1 HANLSK
7 GSSLVRSGRVD
18 SLTRLSSNTYPSL
31 ATCPPS
37 NNPRTTQ
44 PPFCHHLLLLYH
56 LLLLSLQSPIS
67 MNRVALPKS
76 LAHRCRGIH
85 LTTWKRFGKRCE
97 SQVQGVGPLGSLL
110 KSRSVIRF
118 RGPDTLK
125 FLQGLLS
132 NDVRRLGD
140 PIGDKTENL
149 PTPNVPSTSVPP
161 IYAALLTPQGR
172 FLYDLF
178 LYKPPTRDT
187 KLDNTGSAPESN
199 SDRPFHLFADV
210 DASVLDE
217 LLQTFNNEDCGSR
230 LLYAVRFGY
239 QALILVGI
247 QYPKGLHHHEGAV
260 NQVSIHMSILPW
272 KKKGSSSSLPR
283 VKMPQLFTS
292 VLFKPKGCC
301 RYRLRSKVDIDDVSS
316 DFSCWQRYGAGL
328 SEKSSQVEEP
338 EAASVGWGAGVD
350 STAMSSSHGSD
361 SGWQWFKDPR
371 LTSLGFRGIFPSNI
385 TPPLIE
391 VDKETDEQNFLMWR
405 IEKGVAEGS
414 TEIPKGEAVPLE
426 YNLAGLNA
434 VSFDKGCYVG
444 QELIA
449 RTHHRGVIRK
459 RIVPLRFLDNDGKE
473 LVSKVIPGSE
483 VINKTS
489 GKKAGTVT
497 TVLGCRGLGLLRLEE
512 ALKGSSA
519 LSIQGQEDVKVVAS
533 RPDWWPS
540 EWLQDHGQHAAF
552 A

>member
-1 HANLSK
+1 
-7 GSSLVRSGRVD
+7 
-18 SLTRLSSNTYPSL
+18 
-31 ATCPPS
+31 
-37 NNPRTTQ
+37 
-44 PPFCHHLLLLYH
+44 
-56 LLLLSLQSPIS
+56 
-67 MNRVALPKS
+67 M
-76 LAHRCRGIH
+76 
-85 LTTWKRFGKRCE
+85 E
-97 SQVQGVGPLGSLL
+97 EVQGVGPLGSLL

-125 FLQGLLS
+125 FLQGLLT

-149 PTPNVPSTSVPP
+149 PMPNVPAMSVPP

-178 LYKPPTRDT
+178 LYKPPMRDT
-187 KLDNTGSAPESN
+187 KLDNTGTAPESN
-199 SDRPFHLFADV
+199 SDRPFHADV
-210 DASVLDE
+210 DTSVLDE
-217 LLQTFNNEDCGSR
+217 LLQTFN
-230 LLYAVRFGY
+230 
-239 QALILVGI
+239 
-247 QYPKGLHHHEGAV
+247 K
-260 NQVSIHMSILPW
+260 
-272 KKKGSSSSLPR
+272 
-283 VKMPQLFTS
+283 
-292 VLFKPKGCC
+292 
-301 RYRLRSKVDIDDVSS
+301 SKVDIDDVSS

-338 EAASVGWGAGVD
+338 EATSVGWGAGVD
-350 STAMSSSHGSD
+350 STAMSSLHGSD

-371 LTSLGFRGIFPSNI
+371 LTSLGSRGIFPSNI

-434 VSFDKGCYVG
+434 ISFDKGCYVG

-459 RIVPLRFLDNDGKE
+459 RIVPLRFLDNNGKGKSYSEYMASLAHSFSAIPE

-483 VINKTS
+483 VINTTS

>member
-1 HANLSK
+1 
-7 GSSLVRSGRVD
+7 
-18 SLTRLSSNTYPSL
+18 
-31 ATCPPS
+31 
-37 NNPRTTQ
+37 
-44 PPFCHHLLLLYH
+44 
-56 LLLLSLQSPIS
+56 

-76 LAHRCRGIH
+76 IAQRFRGIH
-85 LTTWKRFGKRCE
+85 HSPRNQWCNNNRCE
-97 SQVQGVGPLGSLL
+97 TQVQSAGPVASLL

-125 FLQGLLS
+125 FLQGLLT
-132 NDVRRLGD
+132 NDVRRLGE
-140 PIGDKTENL
+140 PVGDRTENL
-149 PTPNVPSTSVPP
+149 PTPNVPATSFPP

-178 LYKPPTRDT
+178 LYKPPTCDT
-187 KLDNTGSAPESN
+187 KLDDTGTGPDSQPHE
-199 SDRPFHLFADV
+199 PFHLFADV
-210 DASVLDE
+210 DSSVLDE
-217 LLQTFNNEDCGSR
+217 LLQTLN
-230 LLYAVRFGY
+230 
-239 QALILVGI
+239 
-247 QYPKGLHHHEGAV
+247 K
-260 NQVSIHMSILPW
+260 
-272 KKKGSSSSLPR
+272 
-283 VKMPQLFTS
+283 
-292 VLFKPKGCC
+292 
-301 RYRLRSKVDIDDVSS
+301 YRLRSKVEIDDVSS

-328 SEKSSQVEEP
+328 LEKTSQVEEP

-350 STAMSSSHGSD
+350 RTAMSSSQGSD
-361 SGWQWFKDPR
+361 QGWQWFKDPR
-371 LTSLGFRGIFPSNI
+371 LVCLGFRGIFPSNI

-391 VDKETDEQNFLMWR
+391 VDKETDEQNFLLWR

-434 VSFDKGCYVG
+434 ISFDKGCYVG

-473 LVSKVIPGSE
+473 LVNKVIPGSE
-483 VINKTS
+483 VMNTAS
-489 GKKAGTVT
+489 GKQAGTVT
-497 TVLGCRGLGLLRLEE
+497 TALGCRGLGLLRLEE
-512 ALKGSSA
+512 EALKGSSA
-519 LSIQGQEDVKVVAS
+519 LSVQGQEDVKVVAS